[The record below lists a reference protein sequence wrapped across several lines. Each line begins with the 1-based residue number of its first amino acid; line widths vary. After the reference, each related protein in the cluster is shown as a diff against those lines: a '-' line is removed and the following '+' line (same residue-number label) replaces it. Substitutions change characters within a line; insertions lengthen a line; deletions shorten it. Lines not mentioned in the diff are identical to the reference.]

1 LTSIPLQG
9 IKYLDYQDFCIVV
22 DLIKNK
28 SHLTI
33 EGLNEIRL
41 IKNRMNRN
49 RVVS

>member
-1 LTSIPLQG
+1 MDKYSLQEV
-9 IKYLDYQDFCIVV
+9 KYLDSKSFCIVV
-22 DLIKNK
+22 GLIKSK